1 MGHQSPMPG
10 LAAKIL
16 SAFEANFRADVDC
29 KASGSCGRAIAF
41 EITELVILMKING
54 LRCLECDFVAQA
66 F

>member
-1 MGHQSPMPG
+1 MPG

-41 EITELVILMKING
+41 EITKLVIPAKAGIQ
-54 LRCLECDFVAQA
+54 DFHGVDSLA
-66 F
+66 